1 MDGVIYPYE
10 DPLVEL
16 NDRIKFKHLW
26 RRWPSVVDEERVEA
40 TGGPRVIIHCD
51 LDAFF
56 AAVETLHHGLDE
68 SVPLII
74 GSDPKQGRGRGIVS
88 TCNYAARVYGIR
100 SAMPVSEAWRRCPAT
115 PFGPAIYIRG
125 TRGLYSRA
133 SRKVMDVLRGAAD
146 LFEKASIDE
155 AYLDVTE
162 HVNGDWDAALALA
175 INLQQKIKEVVNLT
189 ASFGIAPTR
198 LVAKMAS
205 EVNKPNG
212 IFRVMP
218 DEVQA
223 FFEGRSLRDLPGIG
237 PKRATQLAEWGYTTA
252 DELYALGELSL
263 ARLAGERFAAWF
275 MRVVDGE
282 SSDVVSPLRSRK
294 SIGKEHTFERDQEDH
309 EEVLARLL
317 QLVSLVME
325 RAVSLGVSGRLG
337 EVKIRYTGFE
347 THTSGRSIPV
357 AMDDET
363 VFRRLASGLFA
374 TNIRP
379 EASIRLI
386 GFRLGQLEIPESRQT
401 TLFEE
406 E

>member
-1 MDGVIYPYE
+1 MLGQDAGGAV
-10 DPLVEL
+10 
-16 NDRIKFKHLW
+16 
-26 RRWPSVVDEERVEA
+26 
-40 TGGPRVIIHCD
+40 GGPRIIIHCD

-56 AAVETLHHGLDE
+56 AAVETLHHGFDRD
-68 SVPLII
+68 VPLII

-100 SAMPVSEAWRRCPAT
+100 SAMPVSEAWRRCPAA
-115 PFGPAIYIRG
+115 PFGPAIFIRG

-133 SRKVMDVLRGAAD
+133 SRKVMAVLSEMAD

-162 HVNGDWDAALALA
+162 RVNGDWDAALALA
-175 INLQQKIKEVVNLT
+175 NILQQRIFEAVELT
-189 ASFGIAPTR
+189 ASFGIGPTR

-218 DEVQA
+218 DELQS
-223 FFEGRSLRDLPGIG
+223 FFEGRSLRDIPGIG

-252 DELYALGELSL
+252 DELYGLGELSL

-275 MRVVDGE
+275 VRVVDGE
-282 SSDVVSPLRSRK
+282 SSSVVSPLRSRK

-309 EEVLARLL
+309 QHVVERLE

-325 RAVSLGVSGRLG
+325 RAAHLGVSGRLA

-347 THTSGRSIPV
+347 THTAGRSIPV
-357 AMDDET
+357 AMDET
-363 VFRRLASGLFA
+363 SVFKRLANGLFA
-374 TNIRP
+374 TSVHP
-379 EASIRLI
+379 DSTVRLI
-386 GFRLGQLEIPESRQT
+386 GFRLGQLEMPASRQS

>member
-1 MDGVIYPYE
+1 MLGQNAGGAV
-10 DPLVEL
+10 
-16 NDRIKFKHLW
+16 
-26 RRWPSVVDEERVEA
+26 
-40 TGGPRVIIHCD
+40 GGPRIIIHCD

-56 AAVETLHHGLDE
+56 AAVETLHHGFDRD
-68 SVPLII
+68 VPLII

-100 SAMPVSEAWRRCPAT
+100 SAMPVSEAWRRCPAA

-133 SRKVMDVLRGAAD
+133 SRKVMAVLSEMAD

-162 HVNGDWDAALALA
+162 RVNGDWDAALALA
-175 INLQQKIKEVVNLT
+175 NILQQRIFEAVELT
-189 ASFGIAPTR
+189 ASFGIGPTR

-218 DEVQA
+218 DELQS
-223 FFEGRSLRDLPGIG
+223 FFEGRSLRDIPGIG

-252 DELYALGELSL
+252 DELYGLGELSL

-275 MRVVDGE
+275 VRVVDGE
-282 SSDVVSPLRSRK
+282 SSSVVSPLRSRK
-294 SIGKEHTFERDQEDH
+294 SIGKEHTFERDQDDH
-309 EEVLARLL
+309 QHVVERLE

-325 RAVSLGVSGRLG
+325 RAAHLGVSGRLA

-347 THTSGRSIPV
+347 THTAGRSIPV
-357 AMDDET
+357 AMDEAS
-363 VFRRLASGLFA
+363 VFKRLANGLFA
-374 TNIRP
+374 TNVRP
-379 EASIRLI
+379 DSTVRLI
-386 GFRLGQLEIPESRQT
+386 GFRLGQLEMPASRQS

>member
-1 MDGVIYPYE
+1 MDEVIYPCE

-16 NDRIKFKHLW
+16 NLHIKFKHLW
-26 RRWPSVVDEERVEA
+26 RCWKCVVEEGSGHGED
-40 TGGPRVIIHCD
+40 GPRIIIHCD

-56 AAVETLHHGLDE
+56 AAVETLHHGFDDT
-68 SVPLII
+68 VPLII

-88 TCNYAARVYGIR
+88 TCNYAARAYGIR

-133 SRKVMDVLRGAAD
+133 SRKVMSVLNEVAD

-162 HVNGDWDAALALA
+162 HVAGDWDAALALA
-175 INLQQKIKEVVNLT
+175 TNLQQNIKRVVNLT

-212 IFRVMP
+212 ICRVMP
-218 DEVQA
+218 DEVQS

-252 DELYALGELSL
+252 DELYELGELSL
-263 ARLAGERFAAWF
+263 ARLAGERFATWF
-275 MRVVDGE
+275 IQVVDGE

-309 EEVLARLL
+309 EEVMHDL
-317 QLVSLVME
+317 SNW
-325 RAVSLGVSGRLG
+325 
-337 EVKIRYTGFE
+337 F
-347 THTSGRSIPV
+347 PW
-357 AMDDET
+357 
-363 VFRRLASGLFA
+363 
-374 TNIRP
+374 
-379 EASIRLI
+379 
-386 GFRLGQLEIPESRQT
+386 
-401 TLFEE
+401 
-406 E
+406 

>member
-1 MDGVIYPYE
+1 MLGQNAGGAV
-10 DPLVEL
+10 
-16 NDRIKFKHLW
+16 
-26 RRWPSVVDEERVEA
+26 
-40 TGGPRVIIHCD
+40 GGPRIIIHCD

-56 AAVETLHHGLDE
+56 AAVETLHHGFDRD
-68 SVPLII
+68 VPLII

-100 SAMPVSEAWRRCPAT
+100 SAMPVSEAWRRCPAA

-133 SRKVMDVLRGAAD
+133 SRKVMAVLSEMAD

-162 HVNGDWDAALALA
+162 RVNGDWDAALALA
-175 INLQQKIKEVVNLT
+175 NILQQRIFEAVELT
-189 ASFGIAPTR
+189 ASFGIGPTR

-218 DEVQA
+218 DELQS
-223 FFEGRSLRDLPGIG
+223 FFEGRSLRDIPGIG

-252 DELYALGELSL
+252 DELYGLGELSL

-275 MRVVDGE
+275 VRVVDGE
-282 SSDVVSPLRSRK
+282 SSSVVSPLRSRK
-294 SIGKEHTFERDQEDH
+294 SIGKEHTFERDQDDH
-309 EEVLARLL
+309 QHVVERLE

-325 RAVSLGVSGRLG
+325 RAAHLGVSGRLA

-347 THTSGRSIPV
+347 THTAGRSIPV
-357 AMDDET
+357 AMDEAS
-363 VFRRLASGLFA
+363 VFKRLANGLFA
-374 TNIRP
+374 TNVRP
-379 EASIRLI
+379 DSTVRLI
-386 GFRLGQLEIPESRQT
+386 GFRLGQLEMPTSRQS

>member
-1 MDGVIYPYE
+1 MLGQNAGGAV
-10 DPLVEL
+10 
-16 NDRIKFKHLW
+16 
-26 RRWPSVVDEERVEA
+26 
-40 TGGPRVIIHCD
+40 GGPRIIIHCD

-56 AAVETLHHGLDE
+56 AAVETLHHGFDRD
-68 SVPLII
+68 VPLII

-100 SAMPVSEAWRRCPAT
+100 SAMPVSEAWRRCPAA

-133 SRKVMDVLRGAAD
+133 SRKVMAVLSEMAD

-175 INLQQKIKEVVNLT
+175 NILQQRIFEAVELT
-189 ASFGIAPTR
+189 ASFGIGPTR

-218 DEVQA
+218 DELQS
-223 FFEGRSLRDLPGIG
+223 FFEGRSLRDIPGIG

-252 DELYALGELSL
+252 DELYGLGELSL

-275 MRVVDGE
+275 VRVVDGE
-282 SSDVVSPLRSRK
+282 SSSVVSPLRSRK
-294 SIGKEHTFERDQEDH
+294 SIGKEHTFERDQDDH
-309 EEVLARLL
+309 QHVVERLE

-325 RAVSLGVSGRLG
+325 RAAHLGVSGRLA

-347 THTSGRSIPV
+347 THTAGRSIPV
-357 AMDDET
+357 AMDEAS
-363 VFRRLASGLFA
+363 VFKRLANGLFA
-374 TNIRP
+374 TNVRP
-379 EASIRLI
+379 DSTVRLI
-386 GFRLGQLEIPESRQT
+386 GFRLGQLEMPASRQS